1 MTTRRAGGRTR
12 SGPMPRFVLRDAR
25 TTDLDAPLRL
35 SRILDSINLPTGRED
50 LRKVIARSRR
60 SFAARLDHPTEGV
73 YVFVA
78 EDRRS
83 RRPVG
88 SSMIIAKHGTPES
101 PHYFLEMVNDERY
114 SKTLRKMFRHT
125 SLHLRH
131 SMDGPTE
138 VGGLIVDSRLRRH
151 PEHLGTQLSFVRFL
165 YLALHRER
173 FAGDVI
179 AEMKPPL
186 TSTGENRFWE
196 CYGARVTGLTFREA
210 DQLSTKDKE
219 FIPALFPNVPIYTCM
234 LPLEVQEEIG
244 KVGPETIGAV
254 RLLER
259 IGLRFLDQVDPFD
272 AGPYYGAQIDAVSI
286 VRDVRRVRLRPEPDP
301 RRAESAEPHLVGV
314 ENRGFF
320 AFRALARRV
329 EDMVFLEPAI
339 LSMLGL
345 RPEAPA
351 AVVPMP

>member
-1 MTTRRAGGRTR
+1 MTARRSAVSTRN
-12 SGPMPRFVLRDAR
+12 GPMPRFVLRDAR
-25 TTDLDAPLRL
+25 STDLEALLRL

-60 SFAARLDHPTEGV
+60 SFTARDPAAEGV

-83 RRPVG
+83 GRPAG

-138 VGGLIVDSRLRRH
+138 VGGLIVDPRLRRH
-151 PEHLGTQLSFVRFL
+151 PERLGTQLSFVRFL

-173 FAGDVI
+173 FADDVI

-186 TSTGENRFWE
+186 TVKGENRFWQ

-210 DQLSTKDKE
+210 DQLSMKDKE

-244 KVGPETIGAV
+244 KVGPDTVGAV

-259 IGLRFLDQVDPFD
+259 VGLRFLGQVDPFD
-272 AGPYYGAQIDAVSI
+272 AGPYYGAQTDAVSV
-286 VRDVRRVRLRPEPDP
+286 VRDLRRVRLRPEPDP
-301 RRAESAEPHLVGV
+301 ARAASAEPHLVAV
-314 ENRGFF
+314 ESRGFL
-320 AFRALARRV
+320 AFRAPARAV
-329 EDMVFLEPAI
+329 EDMVFLDPAI
-339 LSMLGL
+339 LSSLGL
-345 RPEAPA
+345 RPETPA
-351 AVVPMP
+351 AIVPIP

>member
-1 MTTRRAGGRTR
+1 MTARRSAVSARN
-12 SGPMPRFVLRDAR
+12 GPMPRFVLREAR
-25 TTDLDAPLRL
+25 TTDLEALLRL
-35 SRILDSINLPTGRED
+35 SRLLDSINLPTGRED
-50 LRKVIARSRR
+50 LHRVIARSRR
-60 SFAARLDHPTEGV
+60 SFTARDHAAHGV

-83 RRPVG
+83 GRPVG

-138 VGGLIVDSRLRRH
+138 VGSLIVDPRWRCH
-151 PEHLGTQLSFVRFL
+151 PERLGTQLSFVRFL

-173 FAGDVI
+173 FADDVI

-186 TSTGENRFWE
+186 TVKGENRFWQ

-210 DQLSTKDKE
+210 DQLSMKDKE

-234 LPLEVQEEIG
+234 LPLEVQEEIA
-244 KVGPETIGAV
+244 KVGPDTVGAV
-254 RLLER
+254 RLLEHV
-259 IGLRFLDQVDPFD
+259 GLRFLGQVDPFD
-272 AGPYYGAQIDAVSI
+272 AGPYYGAQIDAVSVI
-286 VRDVRRVRLRPEPDP
+286 RDLRRARLRPEPD
-301 RRAESAEPHLVGV
+301 RARAAGAKPHLVAV
-314 ENRGFF
+314 ESRGFF
-320 AFRALARRV
+320 AF
-329 EDMVFLEPAI
+329 
-339 LSMLGL
+339 
-345 RPEAPA
+345 
-351 AVVPMP
+351 

>member
-1 MTTRRAGGRTR
+1 VR
-12 SGPMPRFVLRDAR
+12 SARCGHGAQRGPLPRFVLRDAR
-25 TTDLDAPLRL
+25 TTDLEALLRL
-35 SRILDSINLPTGRED
+35 SRILDSINLPTNRED
-50 LRKVIARSRR
+50 LRRVIAGSRR
-60 SFAARLDHPTEGV
+60 SFAARLGHPAEGV

-83 RRPVG
+83 GRPVG

-138 VGGLIVDSRLRRH
+138 VGGLVVDPHLRHH
-151 PEHLGTQLSFVRFL
+151 PERLGTQLSFVRFL
-165 YLALHRER
+165 YIAVHREC

-186 TSTGENRFWE
+186 TTKGTNRFWQ
-196 CYGARVTGLTFREA
+196 CYGARVTGLTLREA
-210 DQLSTKDKE
+210 DRLSTQDKE

-244 KVGPETIGAV
+244 TVAPETIGAV

-259 IGLRFLDQVDPFD
+259 IGLRFLGQVDPFD
-272 AGPYYGAQIDAVSI
+272 AGPYYGAQTDAVSV
-286 VRDVRRVRLRPEPDP
+286 VRDARRVCLRPESEARDAA
-301 RRAESAEPHLVGV
+301 RREPYLVAV
-314 ENRGFF
+314 DRRGFL
-320 AFRALARRV
+320 AFRAAARRV
-329 EDMVFLEPAI
+329 EDVLFVESAI
-339 LSMLGL
+339 LSTLGL
-345 RPEAPA
+345 RSETP
-351 AVVPMP
+351 AVVVPVP